1 MKDVRF
7 KHRNDDE
14 ISLQETQ
21 LAPVS
26 IMEKTGACA
35 SVFPEMRI
43 QDLYIEVTPEIA
55 VRWIMETIPNW

>member
-7 KHRNDDE
+7 KHRNDNE

-35 SVFPEMRI
+35 TVFPEMRI

-55 VRWIMETIPNW
+55 V